1 MSRMTTKKRLWQQ
14 LMDMGIARED
24 TVAIHTSLRAVGP
37 VEGRGEGFLDALR
50 EYLEEGLL
58 VIPTHTWASVNRDHP
73 VFDVRHS
80 VPCIGTLPCI
90 AAFHPDGV
98 RSLHATHSVTVFG
111 KRAAEY
117 AAYDEEVCTPTP
129 AHGCFGRLYEE
140 KAKIL
145 LVGVGQERDTFLHVS
160 EEILEVPDRLTPES
174 FPVRIIDAAGREHIR
189 EIYKHYNPICPHIS
203 ENFVKFDAPLA
214 KCGAVRE
221 GQLGEAHVKV
231 CDAVAMQDEVLRLW
245 RLSDR
250 DLTVDD
256 APLPVSWYA

>member
-1 MSRMTTKKRLWQQ
+1 MNRMTTKKRLWQQ

-117 AAYDEEVCTPTP
+117 VAYDEEVCTPTP

-174 FPVRIIDAAGREHIR
+174 FRYESSMRPDGNIYERFISIITRSVRISQRILSSLMHRWQ
-189 EIYKHYNPICPHIS
+189 S
-203 ENFVKFDAPLA
+203 
-214 KCGAVRE
+214 AVRSGKDSWE
-221 GQLGEAHVKV
+221 
-231 CDAVAMQDEVLRLW
+231 RLM
-245 RLSDR
+245 
-250 DLTVDD
+250 
-256 APLPVSWYA
+256 